1 MTTIAQDVKPLP
13 EIPYRGIESFRFIDQ
28 RVFCAREEETWDLL
42 SNILINRGVLLY
54 GDSGSGKSSLINA
67 GLIPAAIKE
76 NLYAHRLR
84 VQPRRG
90 REIKV
95 ERISTET
102 AEGPPYLLSDLVDRA
117 ALTITRRVLKSL
129 SMTFTNNWID
139 CAANALTSLAHC

>member
-1 MTTIAQDVKPLP
+1 CT
-13 EIPYRGIESFRFIDQ
+13 
-28 RVFCAREEETWDLL
+28 REEETWDLMH
-42 SNILINRGVLLY
+42 NILINRGVLLY

-67 GLIPAAIKE
+67 GLIPEAIKE

-102 AEGPPYLLSDLVDRA
+102 DDGPPYLPSDLVDP
-117 ALTITRRVLKSL
+117 
-129 SMTFTNNWID
+129 
-139 CAANALTSLAHC
+139 AANDDNAFSFEISLEDFSKQLERLRSKRRDEPRPILIFDQFE

>member
-13 EIPYRGIESFRFIDQ
+13 EIPYRGIESFRYIDQ
-28 RVFCAREEETWDLL
+28 RVFCTREEETWDLMR
-42 SNILINRGVLLY
+42 NILINRGVLLY

-67 GLIPAAIKE
+67 GLIPEAIKE

-102 AEGPPYLLSDLVDRA
+102 DDGPPYLPSDLVDTSA
-117 ALTITRRVLKSL
+117 PDETR
-129 SMTFTNNWID
+129 
-139 CAANALTSLAHC
+139 